1 MGSIGPQQ
9 LATWFD
15 AYAAQLVLYVR
26 QWLDVGLAED
36 VVQDV
41 FVRLAAIRSE
51 PANAKAW
58 LFRSVRNEA
67 ISKIRSRRRR
77 QNHEARRA
85 ANQPTWFEPRPDEL
99 VDAATAQSAVESL
112 PAEQR
117 EVVILRLWTGMT
129 FQEISEIVSRPV
141 STVADRYHS
150 ALAAIRR
157 TMEKCH
163 EK

>member
-1 MGSIGPQQ
+1 MGSIGPQK

-15 AYAAQLVLYVR
+15 AYAAQLVLYAR

-36 VVQDV
+36 AVQDV
-41 FVRLAAIRSE
+41 FVRMAAIRSE

-67 ISKIRSRRRR
+67 ISKIRSRWRR
-77 QNHEARRA
+77 QNHEAKRA
-85 ANQPTWFEPRPDEL
+85 ANQPNWFEPRPDEL
-99 VDAATAQSAVESL
+99 VDSAMAQSALESL
-112 PAEQR
+112 PAEQQ
-117 EVVILRLWTGMT
+117 EVVILRLWAGMT
-129 FQEISEIVSRPV
+129 FQEISDIVGRSV

-157 TMEKCH
+157 MMEKCH
-163 EK
+163 ER